1 MSRQA
6 AIGPGMAIYTRYGRV
21 LDANGEP
28 MKVREALAMI
38 NQILDESLQYNS
50 LVGSWPEIRQ
60 LASSEAPAEQTE
72 LL

>member
-21 LDANGEP
+21 VDANGEP

-38 NQILDESLQYNS
+38 NQILDESL
-50 LVGSWPEIRQ
+50 
-60 LASSEAPAEQTE
+60 ASSEAPAEQTE

>member
-1 MSRQA
+1 MEASAHWGGQV
-6 AIGPGMAIYTRYGRV
+6 PYNYG
-21 LDANGEP
+21 DDNGEP

-60 LASSEAPAEQTE
+60 LASSEVPAEQTE